1 MHQLIIKL
9 KSKTF
14 NINAKHSKSMSNW
27 EENNQDDRDDLNIL
41 TLPNIKYIVEGLN
54 VLLQTNLDGEKRSQ
68 VINLREKLINR
79 SSSII
84 NDFN

>member
-14 NINAKHSKSMSNW
+14 NINTKHSKSMNNW
-27 EENNQDDRDDLNIL
+27 EENNQDDRDDRNIL
-41 TLPNIKYIVEGLN
+41 TLPNIKYIVEALN

-68 VINLREKLINR
+68 VISLREKLINR

>member
-1 MHQLIIKL
+1 
-9 KSKTF
+9 
-14 NINAKHSKSMSNW
+14 MSNW
-27 EENNQDDRDDLNIL
+27 EENYQDDRDDRDIL

-68 VINLREKLINR
+68 VISLREKLIHS
-79 SSSII
+79 SSSIM

>member
-1 MHQLIIKL
+1 
-9 KSKTF
+9 
-14 NINAKHSKSMSNW
+14 MSYW
-27 EENNQDDRDDLNIL
+27 KENNQEENDSIDIL
-41 TLPNIKYIVEGLN
+41 TFLNMKYLIEGLN

-68 VINLREKLINR
+68 VISLREKLINR

>member
-1 MHQLIIKL
+1 
-9 KSKTF
+9 
-14 NINAKHSKSMSNW
+14 MSNW
-27 EENNQDDRDDLNIL
+27 EENNRDDHDDLNIL
-41 TLPNIKYIVEGLN
+41 TFPNIKYLIEGLN

-68 VINLREKLINR
+68 VISLREKLINR

>member
-1 MHQLIIKL
+1 
-9 KSKTF
+9 
-14 NINAKHSKSMSNW
+14 MSNW
-27 EENNQDDRDDLNIL
+27 EENNRDDYDDLNIL
-41 TLPNIKYIVEGLN
+41 TFPNIKYLIEGLN

-68 VINLREKLINR
+68 VISLREKLINR

>member
-1 MHQLIIKL
+1 
-9 KSKTF
+9 
-14 NINAKHSKSMSNW
+14 MSDW
-27 EENNQDDRDDLNIL
+27 KENNQEENESIDIL
-41 TLPNIKYIVEGLN
+41 TFLNMKYLIEGLN

>member
-1 MHQLIIKL
+1 
-9 KSKTF
+9 
-14 NINAKHSKSMSNW
+14 MSNW
-27 EENNQDDRDDLNIL
+27 EENHQDDLDDRDIL

-68 VINLREKLINR
+68 VISLREKLINR

>member
-1 MHQLIIKL
+1 
-9 KSKTF
+9 
-14 NINAKHSKSMSNW
+14 MSDWKENYR
-27 EENNQDDRDDLNIL
+27 EENDNMDIL
-41 TLPNIKYIVEGLN
+41 TFLNIKYLIEGLN

-68 VINLREKLINR
+68 VISLREKLINR

>member
-1 MHQLIIKL
+1 M

-14 NINAKHSKSMSNW
+14 NINTKHSKSMNNW
-27 EENNQDDRDDLNIL
+27 EENNQDDRDDRNIL
-41 TLPNIKYIVEGLN
+41 TLPNIKYIVEALN

-68 VINLREKLINR
+68 VISLREKLINR

>member
-1 MHQLIIKL
+1 
-9 KSKTF
+9 
-14 NINAKHSKSMSNW
+14 MSNW
-27 EENNQDDRDDLNIL
+27 EESNQDDYDDLSIL
-41 TLPNIKYIVEGLN
+41 TFPNIKYLVEGLN

>member
-1 MHQLIIKL
+1 
-9 KSKTF
+9 
-14 NINAKHSKSMSNW
+14 MSNW
-27 EENNQDDRDDLNIL
+27 EESNQDDYNDLSIL
-41 TLPNIKYIVEGLN
+41 TFPNIKYLVEGLN

>member
-14 NINAKHSKSMSNW
+14 NINTKHSKSMSNW
-27 EENNQDDRDDLNIL
+27 EENNQDDRDDRNIL
-41 TLPNIKYIVEGLN
+41 TLPNIKYIVEALN

-68 VINLREKLINR
+68 VISLREKLINR

>member
-1 MHQLIIKL
+1 V
-9 KSKTF
+9 
-14 NINAKHSKSMSNW
+14 SNW
-27 EENNQDDRDDLNIL
+27 EENNQDDLDDLQIL
-41 TLPNIKYIVEGLN
+41 TLPNIKYLVDGLN

-68 VINLREKLINR
+68 VIRLREKLINI

>member
-1 MHQLIIKL
+1 LHQLIIKL

-14 NINAKHSKSMSNW
+14 NINTKHSKSMNNW
-27 EENNQDDRDDLNIL
+27 EENNQDDRDDRNIL
-41 TLPNIKYIVEGLN
+41 TLPNIKYIVEALN

-68 VINLREKLINR
+68 VISLREKLINR

>member
-1 MHQLIIKL
+1 
-9 KSKTF
+9 
-14 NINAKHSKSMSNW
+14 MSNW
-27 EENNQDDRDDLNIL
+27 EENNQDDYDDDNDDLNIL
-41 TLPNIKYIVEGLN
+41 TFPNIKYLIEGLN

-68 VINLREKLINR
+68 VISLREKLINR

>member
-1 MHQLIIKL
+1 
-9 KSKTF
+9 
-14 NINAKHSKSMSNW
+14 MSNW
-27 EENNQDDRDDLNIL
+27 KENNQEDDDNDLNIL
-41 TLPNIKYIVEGLN
+41 TFPNIKYLIEGLN

-68 VINLREKLINR
+68 VISLREKLINR

>member
-1 MHQLIIKL
+1 
-9 KSKTF
+9 
-14 NINAKHSKSMSNW
+14 MSDW
-27 EENNQDDRDDLNIL
+27 KENNQEENDSIDIL
-41 TLPNIKYIVEGLN
+41 TFLNMKYLIEGLN

>member
-1 MHQLIIKL
+1 
-9 KSKTF
+9 
-14 NINAKHSKSMSNW
+14 MSNW
-27 EENNQDDRDDLNIL
+27 EENNQDDYDDLNIL
-41 TLPNIKYIVEGLN
+41 TFPNIKYLIEALN

-68 VINLREKLINR
+68 VISLREKLINR

>member
-14 NINAKHSKSMSNW
+14 NINTKHSKSMSNW
-27 EENNQDDRDDLNIL
+27 EENNQDDYDDLNIL
-41 TLPNIKYIVEGLN
+41 TFPNIKYLIEGLN

-68 VINLREKLINR
+68 VISLREKLINR

>member
-1 MHQLIIKL
+1 
-9 KSKTF
+9 
-14 NINAKHSKSMSNW
+14 MSNW

-41 TLPNIKYIVEGLN
+41 TLPNIKYIVEALN

>member
-14 NINAKHSKSMSNW
+14 NINTKHSRSMNNW
-27 EENNQDDRDDLNIL
+27 EENNQDDRDDRNIL
-41 TLPNIKYIVEGLN
+41 TLPNIKYIVEALN

-68 VINLREKLINR
+68 VISLREKLINR